1 MSERLWRHFQNI
13 CPWSRLGG
21 LNFHQ
26 NPAFLEEEEK
36 EEEEEE
42 EEEEQEQEQT
52 GEEGIVEE
60 EGKEQEQEQEEF
72 TNNFYGDAEVQ
83 IGRGS
88 GRSSRR

>member
-1 MSERLWRHFQNI
+1 MSERLLRHLQNI

-26 NPAFLEEEEK
+26 NAAFLEEEEK
-36 EEEEEE
+36 EEQEQ
-42 EEEEQEQEQT
+42 EQEQEQT
-52 GEEGIVEE
+52 GEERIVEE
-60 EGKEQEQEQEEF
+60 EGEEQEQEQEEF

>member
-1 MSERLWRHFQNI
+1 MSERLLRHLQNM

-26 NPAFLEEEEK
+26 NAAFLEEEEK
-36 EEEEEE
+36 EEQ
-42 EEEEQEQEQT
+42 EQEQEQT
-52 GEEGIVEE
+52 GEERIVEE
-60 EGKEQEQEQEEF
+60 EGEEQEQEQEEF

>member
-1 MSERLWRHFQNI
+1 MSERLLRHLQNI

-26 NPAFLEEEEK
+26 NAAFLEEEEK
-36 EEEEEE
+36 EEQ
-42 EEEEQEQEQT
+42 EQEQEQT
-52 GEEGIVEE
+52 GEERIVEE
-60 EGKEQEQEQEEF
+60 EGEEQEQEQEEF

>member
-1 MSERLWRHFQNI
+1 
-13 CPWSRLGG
+13 

-26 NPAFLEEEEK
+26 NAAFLEEEEK
-36 EEEEEE
+36 EEQ
-42 EEEEQEQEQT
+42 EQEQEQT
-52 GEEGIVEE
+52 GEERIVEE
-60 EGKEQEQEQEEF
+60 EGEEQEQEQEQEEF

>member
-1 MSERLWRHFQNI
+1 MSERLLRHLQNI

-26 NPAFLEEEEK
+26 NAAFLEEEEK
-36 EEEEEE
+36 EEQ
-42 EEEEQEQEQT
+42 EQEQEQT
-52 GEEGIVEE
+52 GEERIVEE
-60 EGKEQEQEQEEF
+60 EGEEQEQEQEEF

-88 GRSSRR
+88 GRSSRL